1 MAGTFIIISIFGAV
15 FKQVDVLMLG
25 KIKDSATV
33 GVYSAAY
40 RLIRLGMQLMPA
52 FMLAIFPR
60 MSEVH
65 VRSPEQLG
73 TIVAQ
78 VLKLLMAL
86 VIPLA
91 VVVTVLAEEIISFV
105 YGPGYQGSVPVLRAL
120 VWMFVFFTANSVLF
134 RTMLASDNEQV
145 TMRVACLN
153 MLSSLLLNGLLIPRW
168 GASGVAI
175 SSILIMFVALAQNY
189 AYLARHL
196 LKLDWLRLVGK
207 PALAAA
213 ISGGLLYALQG
224 LPVVLSL
231 PVGIMAYVALLFGL
245 KVFSPEEL
253 SFVRRAWMGASGENT

>member
-1 MAGTFIIISIFGAV
+1 
-15 FKQVDVLMLG
+15 
-25 KIKDSATV
+25 
-33 GVYSAAY
+33 
-40 RLIRLGMQLMPA
+40 
-52 FMLAIFPR
+52 
-60 MSEVH
+60 
-65 VRSPEQLG
+65 
-73 TIVAQ
+73 
-78 VLKLLMAL
+78 LKLLMAL

-207 PALAAA
+207 PTLAAA
-213 ISGGLLYALQG
+213 ISGGLLYALQS